1 MSLQTKEKFAQELAQ
16 DEANLNLARAALL
29 ISEYLNQ
36 SDDDVA
42 YYLTLLDD
50 MAEALRPSIRAATTE
65 LGIIGALNCYLFEEL
80 GFYGNAE
87 DYYNPN
93 NSFLD
98 KVLDLKT
105 GIPILLSV
113 VYLELGWRLD
123 LPLYGIGLPGHFIVS
138 YGPAAK
144 ELIYLDVFNQG
155 QILSEDDCLDLC
167 QMPRDQRFAFR
178 QAYLAPVVKRA
189 ILFRMLLN
197 LKQIY
202 LQQEAWELAH
212 RTIDLMLIVRPDQ
225 VEEYRDRGVVA
236 ARLNRLREAIFDFRR
251 YLYLIPDAPDA
262 NWLKQ
267 HLEMMEEKLS
277 RLN

>member
-1 MSLQTKEKFAQELAQ
+1 MTSDIKACFVRELAQ
-16 DEANLNLARAALL
+16 DEAKLNLARAALL
-29 ISEYLNQ
+29 ISAHLNQ
-36 SDDDVA
+36 TGDDLA
-42 YYLTLLDD
+42 SYLLLLDD
-50 MAEALRPSIRAATTE
+50 MAEALRPQLQAAPTE
-65 LGIIGALNCYLFEEL
+65 MTGLAALNHYLFEEL
-80 GFYGNAE
+80 KFHGNAE
-87 DYYNPN
+87 DYYNPH

-105 GIPILLSV
+105 GIPISLSV
-113 VYLELGWRLD
+113 VYLEVGWRLG
-123 LPLYGIGLPGHFIVS
+123 LPLYGIGLPGHFIVG
-138 YGPAAK
+138 YGAVE

-167 QMPRDQRFAFR
+167 QMPHDQRFAFR
-178 QAYLAPVVKRA
+178 QAYLTPVVKRA

-202 LQQEAWELAH
+202 LQQEAWELAY
-212 RTIDLMLIVRPDQ
+212 RIIDLMLIVRPDQ

-236 ARLNRLREAIFDFRR
+236 AQLNRLREAIFDFRR
-251 YLYLIPDAPDA
+251 YLYLTPNALDA